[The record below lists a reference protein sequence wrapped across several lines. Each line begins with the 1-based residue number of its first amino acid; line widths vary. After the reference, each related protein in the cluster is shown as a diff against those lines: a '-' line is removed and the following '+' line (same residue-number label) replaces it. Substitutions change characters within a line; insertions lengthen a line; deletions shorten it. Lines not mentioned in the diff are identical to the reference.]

1 VKSGFFLDV
10 VISKS
15 SSVIKLFSGKD
26 ESLLIW
32 RDSFF
37 VLDLLFDVFN
47 GVRRFNFK
55 CDGFSCESLNK
66 DLHSTSESEDK
77 VKSRFFLDVVVS
89 KSSAIVKLFTGE
101 DKSLLIW
108 RDTFFILDFLLDVFN
123 RVRWFN
129 FKSDGFSS
137 KGLDKDLH
145 STSKSED

>member
-1 VKSGFFLDV
+1 VKSGFFLDIIV
-10 VISKS
+10 SES
-15 SSVIKLFSGKD
+15 SSIIKLFSSENK
-26 ESLLIW
+26 SLLVW
-32 RDSFF
+32 RNTFF

-55 CDGFSCESLNK
+55 SDGFSSKSLYK
-66 DLHSTSESEDK
+66 DLHSTSESENK
-77 VKSRFFLDVVVS
+77 MKSGFFLDVVVS
-89 KSSAIVKLFTGE
+89 ESSSVIELFSSK

-108 RDTFFILDFLLDVFN
+108 RNTFFVLDFLFDVFN
-123 RVRWFN
+123 RVRRFN